1 MVRSDTPEA
10 LVRTR
15 GDSPRCHRAGHRDE
29 EGMVTAFVVIFTM
42 AFVLL
47 AGLVLDGGLALSAK
61 VTALDEAQAAARAGA
76 QAINLALY
84 RQDGQV
90 VLEPA
95 AARADALGYLAAT
108 GHQGTVT
115 VVGDQV
121 SVVVTVVQPTQIL
134 SVAGITHFTETGSG
148 EATAEVGVN
157 GPGT

>member
-1 MVRSDTPEA
+1 
-10 LVRTR
+10 
-15 GDSPRCHRAGHRDE
+15 
-29 EGMVTAFVVIFTM
+29 MVTAFVVIFTM

-90 VLEPA
+90 ILEQA
-95 AARADALGYLAAT
+95 AARADALGYLAST

-121 SVVVTVVQPTQIL
+121 SVTVTVVQPTQIL
-134 SVAGITHFTETGSG
+134 SVAGISHFTETASG